1 MTTHISNT
9 RDSIPNINQ
18 MDHYAVAMSNI
29 IRFDSDSLPIK
40 IDNCCT
46 QTISGYRED
55 FIPTTLKQVEHLHVN
70 GFGNTRTA
78 ITHKGTVK
86 WVVIDDSGQH
96 QDILI
101 PNTYYVPNCGTRL
114 LSPQHWAQEVQDN
127 FPTQDGTW
135 CATFNDRVILEW
147 NQRKYTKTIQINPDK
162 SNVAI
167 MWTIDGTKRYNKFAS
182 MIHKYAMDTTIWEDN
197 NDEETNSAISPG
209 VKNTVDDDNEGAWD
223 IIHKVSRDDDS
234 TLQIMGED
242 TQIPHNMHT
251 NSLLEWHIRL
261 GHMSFKRI
269 QSLAKIGKLPK
280 ILAKCKIPLCAGC
293 FYGKLTRQPWRH
305 KGEHKHIADNVEHP
319 GDCVSVDQ
327 MYSSIPGL
335 VGQLKGIP
343 TRNRY

>member
-1 MTTHISNT
+1 VRIGKLLLYWYNEVINTVMLGTVSFGMVAFIALWLSLTIGIIVFEHITNYKGSKVLYNLLTTLSNIISFGRKPKFKRKLNLKTLTYRKSGKHGGNNVNAIYVDWIRAMTSHISDTCDN
-9 RDSIPNINQ
+9 IPKINQ
-18 MDHYAVAMSNI
+18 MDHYAVAMSNV
-29 IRFDSDSLPIK
+29 IRFDSDSSPIK

-46 QTISGYRED
+46 QTISGFRED

-96 QDILI
+96 RDILI

-127 FPTQDGTW
+127 FPSRDGTW
-135 CATFNDRVILEW
+135 CATFNDRVVLEW

-197 NDEETNSAISPG
+197 NDEETNSAISP
-209 VKNTVDDDNEGAWD
+209 VIDNTVVDVNEGAWD
-223 IIHKVSRDDDS
+223 IINKVS
-234 TLQIMGED
+234 
-242 TQIPHNMHT
+242 
-251 NSLLEWHIRL
+251 
-261 GHMSFKRI
+261 
-269 QSLAKIGKLPK
+269 
-280 ILAKCKIPLCAGC
+280 
-293 FYGKLTRQPWRH
+293 
-305 KGEHKHIADNVEHP
+305 
-319 GDCVSVDQ
+319 
-327 MYSSIPGL
+327 
-335 VGQLKGIP
+335 
-343 TRNRY
+343 